1 MRCTETLKT
10 RVSPEMKLRAS
21 AIADREFLSE
31 AAWLKRLVMREIRAR
46 NDASDAESDLLRPE
60 SIPGPAR
67 TGPGKDGAGKP
78 MLVRFT
84 AEDRLLLDARAEAR
98 GLRPATYASVLLRSH
113 LRQLTPLPKDEL
125 LALKRSVAELGSIG
139 RNINQI
145 ARAVSGGG
153 EVPGSLRGEFWAMLK
168 ICSALR
174 DNTKALPRVMRL
186 TCRLEPLA
194 DAVAVHRLVATRC
207 RVGDPRRLCGT
218 RMHG

>member
-10 RVSPEMKLRAS
+10 HVSPEMKLQARS
-21 AIADREFLSE
+21 VADREFLSE

-46 NDASDAESDLLRPE
+46 NDASGAEIDLLRSE
-60 SIPGPAR
+60 SI
-67 TGPGKDGAGKP
+67 TGPTSAAPGNNGAGKP
-78 MLVRFT
+78 MLVRLT
-84 AEDRLLLDARAEAR
+84 IEDRLLLDARAEAR
-98 GLRPATYASVLLRSH
+98 GMRPATYASVLLRSH

-125 LALKRSVAELGSIG
+125 LALKRSIAELGSIG

-174 DNTKALPRVMRL
+174 DNIKALL
-186 TCRLEPLA
+186 SANLA
-194 DAVAVHRLVATRC
+194 SWAAGHAR
-207 RVGDPRRLCGT
+207 GDK
-218 RMHG
+218 